1 MDIKDFENLETDEI
15 KLELTIGSIDKKFF
29 YYKIFDINSNYIG
42 NCGIRLNSD
51 EYLGNIEYEIFSL
64 YNGNN
69 YAYKACKLLSAIAS
83 CYNINSLI
91 ITASPTNIPSIKTIK
106 KLGSKFIIRKSVPKS
121 HRLYKTSEYVNIYR
135 WELEKGKSI

>member
-1 MDIKDFENLETDEI
+1 MDIKDFESLETDEI

-69 YAYKACKLLSAIAS
+69 
-83 CYNINSLI
+83 LI
-91 ITASPTNIPSIKTIK
+91 ITASPTNIPSIKTIE
-106 KLGSKFIIRKSVPKS
+106 KLGSKFIICKKVPKS
-121 HRLYKTSEYVNIYR
+121 HRLYKTSEYVNIYK

>member
-1 MDIKDFENLETDEI
+1 MDIKDFESLETDKI

-69 YAYKACKLLSAIAS
+69 YAYKAC
-83 CYNINSLI
+83 
-91 ITASPTNIPSIKTIK
+91 
-106 KLGSKFIIRKSVPKS
+106 
-121 HRLYKTSEYVNIYR
+121 E
-135 WELEKGKSI
+135 